1 MATIIRRTAL
11 ITGCSDGS
19 LGSALALE
27 FAKHDFHVYAT
38 LRNPEKAASL
48 ASHSAIEILPL
59 DVTNSSSISSCAATI
74 EKKAGGR
81 LDVLVNNAGMMFCMP
96 LLDTSIEESKKL
108 FDVNVWGLLA
118 VTQAFAPMLVRSK
131 GVVLN
136 IASIAGAVRMAWQ
149 GPLFPHPPFCAL
161 SPHIRIFR
169 PWVCFPIAPT
179 HSTCATV
186 REYETQ
192 IEDLQASTTPLKPQP
207 VGCRRPYASKCRGL
221 AYEW

>member
-1 MATIIRRTAL
+1 MTTITKKTAL

-27 FAKHDFHVYAT
+27 FAKHNFHVFAT
-38 LRNPEKAASL
+38 LRNPAKAASL
-48 ASHSAIEILPL
+48 ASHPAIDILSL
-59 DVTNSSSISSCAATI
+59 DVTDSSSISSCAAI
-74 EKKAGGR
+74 VEKKAGGR

-96 LLDTSIEESKKL
+96 LLDTNIEESKKL

-149 GPLFPHPPFCAL
+149 GPLLHFPHSL
-161 SPHIRIFR
+161 RYL
-169 PWVCFPIAPT
+169 
-179 HSTCATV
+179 CAT
-186 REYETQ
+186 
-192 IEDLQASTTPLKPQP
+192 
-207 VGCRRPYASKCRGL
+207 
-221 AYEW
+221 